1 MFWCFLFFCPHVGS
15 VKNTPL
21 FSWAVGYGLVDFWA
35 VFFLNYY
42 YLQINCETRPH
53 FQKERAIVYSDGEC
67 SFLLFTDCY
76 RTKCHSGA
84 TLKQQFLE
92 RVSASTINPLGVK

>member
-35 VFFLNYY
+35 VFFLIIIICR
-42 YLQINCETRPH
+42 LTVKLDHISKR
-53 FQKERAIVYSDGEC
+53 KEPLYSDGEC

>member
-35 VFFLNYY
+35 VFFKIIIICRLTVK
-42 YLQINCETRPH
+42 LDHISKR
-53 FQKERAIVYSDGEC
+53 KEPLYTVM
-67 SFLLFTDCY
+67 
-76 RTKCHSGA
+76 
-84 TLKQQFLE
+84 
-92 RVSASTINPLGVK
+92 VSAAFYFSLIVTEQNTTLVLH